1 MANEKDWQQDIS
13 TTVDTHTTTIADH
26 EERITANKVK
36 LDEHETRINNIE
48 TTTDIGQITLRVNA
62 IEQKNTEQDSRLDN
76 IDTKNTEQDTTL
88 TAYSERLDNI
98 DILNEEQNSKI
109 KVIQDKDTEQ
119 DTKIADLEKKS
130 KIHDE
135 SINTIN
141 SINSEQNVRLTA
153 LEEKDTEQD
162 QTIQNLSDSLTAKDN
177 ELKQNID
184 TNATNILAN
193 SGEISAIKEKLIDS
207 SLTEKG
213 LVQLTNV
220 IDASED
226 KATTPKAVKDYIDN
240 TNNHTISLIGRARF
254 EDIGIAGQ
262 KGFGQSACED
272 ETRVRELGFRALNGT
287 VDPDSDNYYGV
298 YEHEYAGLC
307 CYIPKFWVRIG
318 SENAPQY
325 SIYKNNSIEIA
336 SGDTFNSEDEAKTQG
351 YFLPRAFIDS
361 GEIKRGFFLQK
372 YNSRASSSNRA
383 DGKNY
388 PTSYITNNNLVSI
401 TANDMIDRAKLL
413 GDNWNVATCFML
425 ATHQLLTLSLAQMAH
440 WYTWCKWYKP
450 TQNYQYPTIGL
461 SATNEGLYTH
471 NGMPNGI
478 SGLSYVWQ
486 FCTGIT
492 TAGTSATQGQT
503 AVTSNDIYLL
513 KKEKSFTELTSGFG
527 GDTDAWGTSSSLLSM
542 YDKYTSPLTLTT
554 NRQVRWG
561 NGEYDVLTN
570 GYNKDSGNI
579 VELDRSL
586 CGVIP
591 KNDNA
596 ISSNGS
602 NQMASSLIYQ
612 DPVAQNLA
620 LYFGGET
627 VSGNGNQPCFSRLLH
642 YWRTRSYSDTGFRC
656 ACYA

>member
-36 LDEHETRINNIE
+36 LDEHETRIDNIE
-48 TTTDIGQITLRVNA
+48 TTTDVGQITLRVNA
-62 IEQKNTEQDSRLDN
+62 IEQKNTEQDGRLNN
-76 IDTKNTEQDTTL
+76 IDAKNTEQDVTL

-98 DILNEEQNSKI
+98 DSLDVEQNSKI
-109 KVIQDKDTEQ
+109 KAIQDKDNEQ
-119 DTKIADLEKKS
+119 DAKIADLEKKS

-141 SINSEQNVRLTA
+141 SINSEQNVRLTS
-153 LEEKDTEQD
+153 LEAKDTEQD

-193 SGEISAIKEKLIDS
+193 SGEISTIKKKLIDS

-213 LVQLTNV
+213 LVQLTNA

-226 KATTPKAVKDYIDN
+226 KATTPKAVQTYVKNYVTDV
-240 TNNHTISLIGRARF
+240 TSVVARSCF
-254 EDIGIAGQ
+254 EDIGTAGK
-262 KGFGQSACED
+262 KGFGQSACSD
-272 ETRVRELGFRALNGT
+272 EVRVKELGFRALQGT

-325 SIYKNNSIEIA
+325 TVYKNNSIEIA
-336 SGDTFNSEDEAKTQG
+336 SGDTFNSEDEAKIQG
-351 YFLPRAFIDS
+351 YFLPRAFIDG

-372 YNSRASSSNRA
+372 YNSRVSSSNRA

-388 PTSYITNNNLVSI
+388 PTSYITNDNLVSI

-425 ATHQLLTLSLAQMAH
+425 AAHQLLTLSLAQMAE

-450 TQNYQYPTIGL
+450 TQNYQYPTISL

-503 AVTSNDIYLL
+503 AVKSNDIYLL

-527 GDTDAWGTSSSLLSM
+527 GNTDAWGTSSSLLSM

-554 NRQVRWG
+554 NRTVRWG

-570 GYNKDSGNI
+570 GYNKDSRDI

-591 KNDNA
+591 KDDNA

-602 NQMASSLIYQ
+602 NQMASSIIYQ
-612 DPVAQNLA
+612 EPVAQNLA
-620 LYFGGET
+620 LYFGGE
-627 VSGNGNQPCFSRLLH
+627 VVGGGNQPCFSRHLSN
-642 YWRTRSYSDTGFRC
+642 WPTRSVSFLGFRC
-656 ACYA
+656 ACYV

>member
-36 LDEHETRINNIE
+36 LDEHETRIDNIE
-48 TTTDIGQITLRVNA
+48 TTTDVGQITLRVNA

-76 IDTKNTEQDTTL
+76 IDTKNTEQDATL

-98 DILNEEQNSKI
+98 DTLNEEQNSKI
-109 KVIQDKDTEQ
+109 KAIQDKDTEQ

-141 SINSEQNVRLTA
+141 SINSEQNVRLTT

-207 SLTEKG
+207 TLTEKG
-213 LVQLTNV
+213 LVQLTNA

-226 KATTPKAVKDYIDN
+226 KATTPKAVKDYVDN
-240 TNNHTISLIGRARF
+240 TNNHTISLIGRACF

-287 VDPDSDNYYGV
+287 VDPDSDNTYGV

-325 SIYKNNSIEIA
+325 EIYKNNSIEIA
-336 SGDTFNSEDEAKTQG
+336 KGDTFDTEEEALAQG
-351 YFLPRAFIDS
+351 YFLPRAFIDG
-361 GEIKRGFFLQK
+361 GEIKKGFFLQK
-372 YNSRASSSNRA
+372 YNARVSAQNTS

-388 PTSYITNNNLVSI
+388 PTSYITNSSLVSI
-401 TANDMIDRAKLL
+401 PFYTMIDRAKTL
-413 GDNWNVATCFML
+413 GQNWNVETCFMW
-425 ATHQLLTLSLAQMAH
+425 ATHQLLTLSLAQMAK
-440 WYTWCKWYKP
+440 WSTWCKWFKSSRS
-450 TQNYQYPTIGL
+450 YQYPNIGL
-461 SATNEGLYTH
+461 SSTNEGLYTH

-478 SGLSYVWQ
+478 AGFSFVWQ
-486 FCTGIT
+486 FVLGIT
-492 TAGTSATQGQT
+492 TAGTSATQAQT
-503 AVTSNDIYLL
+503 IVKSNDIYLL
-513 KKEKSFTELTSGFG
+513 KKEKSFTDLTSGFG
-527 GDTDAWGTSSSLLSM
+527 GESDAWGTETSLLTM
-542 YDKYTSPLTLTT
+542 YDKHTSPLSLTT
-554 NRQVRWG
+554 SRIVKWG
-561 NGEYDVLTN
+561 NEEYDVLTN
-570 GYNKDSGNI
+570 GYNADTKNI
-579 VELDRSL
+579 DELGRAL
-586 CGVIP
+586 CGVLP

-596 ISSNGS
+596 VSANGT
-602 NQMASSLIYQ
+602 NQMANSYIIQ
-612 DPVAQNLA
+612 DPTSQNLA
-620 LYFGGET
+620 LSCGGET
-627 VSGNGNQPCFSRLLH
+627 VSGNQPCFSRLMHSL
-642 YWRTRSYSDTGFRC
+642 RVFSADGCGFRC